1 MKLSTA
7 MLPDHLQKTSIL
19 KVVLGFDPFKK
30 VPSFTMCQKL
40 YYVNDFKWDSK
51 QAYLSSVRLGDIN
64 AKLQTYEN

>member
-19 KVVLGFDPFKK
+19 KVVLGFDTFKK
-30 VPSFTMCQKL
+30 VPSFTMCQNQ

-51 QAYLSSVRLGDIN
+51 QAYLSSVKLGDIN